1 MKKLLIS
8 IIILLMLILTGFTI
22 VKGIDIGPLKVLGIL
37 EIKDENDKLDD
48 KVKQA
53 TKLTSTDYQKKID
66 DLNTAIKQLETQ
78 KNSYEDMVNVSTD
91 SQVEAANQTY
101 NNTIDFLFVRIENHA
116 KSEGVTMKMEVTRSS
131 TGVNN
136 VYNLNFTA
144 TGSYTGIEE
153 FITGIEDDSKLGFK
167 IEDFSMTATSGSNG
181 EQVEATFVCKNII
194 IKGIENTSASS
205 GSMSGTTKIDSSTD
219 NTNSTNT
226 TDNTTT
232 DNTVSGNTTN
242 SVNKAQ

>member
-1 MKKLLIS
+1 MRKILIA
-8 IIILLMLILTGFTI
+8 LIMVVISVFTGVT
-22 VKGIDIGPLKVLGIL
+22 VVNGIQIGKFEILGIS
-37 EIKDENDKLDD
+37 
-48 KVKQA
+48 KVKQKNDDLDTTVKKA
-53 TKLTSTDYQKKID
+53 TKLASTDYQQKVDELNSALKK
-66 DLNTAIKQLETQ
+66 LEVE
-78 KNSYEDMVNVSTD
+78 KSNYEDLANVSTE
-91 SQVEAANQTY
+91 SEIQAANKTY
-101 NNTIDFLFVRIENHA
+101 NTIDFLFVRIENHA
-116 KSEGVTMKMEVTRSS
+116 KSEGVTIEMKVTRSAS
-131 TGVNN
+131 GESDT
-136 VYNLNFTA
+136 YDLNFSA
-144 TGSYTGIEE
+144 TGTYTGIEE
-153 FITGIEDDSKLGFK
+153 FITDLEDDSKLGFK

>member
-1 MKKLLIS
+1 MRKILIAL
-8 IIILLMLILTGFTI
+8 IMVVILVFTGVT
-22 VKGIDIGPLKVLGIL
+22 VVNGIQIGNFEILGIS
-37 EIKDENDKLDD
+37 
-48 KVKQA
+48 KVKQKNDDLDTTVKKA
-53 TKLTSTDYQKKID
+53 TKLASTDYQQKVDELNSALKK
-66 DLNTAIKQLETQ
+66 LEVE
-78 KNSYEDMVNVSTD
+78 KSNYEDLANVSTE
-91 SQVEAANQTY
+91 SEIQAANKTY
-101 NNTIDFLFVRIENHA
+101 NTIDFLFVRIENHA
-116 KSEGVTMKMEVTRSS
+116 KSEGVTIEMKVTRSAS
-131 TGVNN
+131 GESDTG
-136 VYNLNFTA
+136 T
-144 TGSYTGIEE
+144 STGIEE
-153 FITGIEDDSKLGFK
+153 FITDLEDDSKLGFK

>member
-1 MKKLLIS
+1 MRKILIAL
-8 IIILLMLILTGFTI
+8 IMVVILVFTGVT
-22 VKGIDIGPLKVLGIL
+22 VVNGIQIGNFEILGIS
-37 EIKDENDKLDD
+37 
-48 KVKQA
+48 KVKQKNDDLDTTVKKA
-53 TKLTSTDYQKKID
+53 TKLASTDYQQKVDELNSALKK
-66 DLNTAIKQLETQ
+66 LEVE
-78 KNSYEDMVNVSTD
+78 KSNYEDLANVSTE
-91 SQVEAANQTY
+91 SEIQAANKTY
-101 NNTIDFLFVRIENHA
+101 NTIDFLFVRIENHA
-116 KSEGVTMKMEVTRSS
+116 KSEGVTIEMKVTRSAS
-131 TGVNN
+131 GESDT
-136 VYNLNFTA
+136 YDLNFSA
-144 TGSYTGIEE
+144 TGTYTGIEE
-153 FITGIEDDSKLGFK
+153 FITDLEDDSKLGFK

-194 IKGIENTSASS
+194 IKGIENTSVSS

>member
-1 MKKLLIS
+1 MK
-8 IIILLMLILTGFTI
+8 
-22 VKGIDIGPLKVLGIL
+22 
-37 EIKDENDKLDD
+37 
-48 KVKQA
+48 
-53 TKLTSTDYQKKID
+53 
-66 DLNTAIKQLETQ
+66 
-78 KNSYEDMVNVSTD
+78 
-91 SQVEAANQTY
+91 
-101 NNTIDFLFVRIENHA
+101 
-116 KSEGVTMKMEVTRSS
+116 VTRSAS
-131 TGVNN
+131 GESDT
-136 VYNLNFTA
+136 YDLNFSA
-144 TGSYTGIEE
+144 TGTYTGIEE
-153 FITGIEDDSKLGFK
+153 FITDLEDDSKLGFK

>member
-1 MKKLLIS
+1 MRKILIAL
-8 IIILLMLILTGFTI
+8 IMVVILVFTGVT
-22 VKGIDIGPLKVLGIL
+22 VVNGIQIGNFEILGIS
-37 EIKDENDKLDD
+37 
-48 KVKQA
+48 KVKQKNDDLDTTVKKA
-53 TKLTSTDYQKKID
+53 TKLASTDYQQKVDELNSALKK
-66 DLNTAIKQLETQ
+66 LEVE
-78 KNSYEDMVNVSTD
+78 KSNYEDLANVSTE
-91 SQVEAANQTY
+91 SEIQAANKTY
-101 NNTIDFLFVRIENHA
+101 NTIDFLFVRIENHA
-116 KSEGVTMKMEVTRSS
+116 KSEGVTIVMKVTRSAS
-131 TGVNN
+131 GESDT
-136 VYNLNFTA
+136 YDLNFSA
-144 TGSYTGIEE
+144 TGTYTGIEE
-153 FITGIEDDSKLGFK
+153 FITDIEDDSKLGFK

>member
-1 MKKLLIS
+1 MRKILIAL
-8 IIILLMLILTGFTI
+8 IMVVILVFTGIT
-22 VKGIDIGPLKVLGIL
+22 VVNGIQIGNFEILGIS
-37 EIKDENDKLDD
+37 
-48 KVKQA
+48 KVKQKNDDLDTTVKKA
-53 TKLTSTDYQKKID
+53 TKLASTDYQQKVDELNSALKK
-66 DLNTAIKQLETQ
+66 LEVE
-78 KNSYEDMVNVSTD
+78 KSNYEDLANVSTE
-91 SQVEAANQTY
+91 SEIQAANKTY
-101 NNTIDFLFVRIENHA
+101 NTIDFLFVRIENHA
-116 KSEGVTMKMEVTRSS
+116 KSEGVTIEMKVTRSAS
-131 TGVNN
+131 GESDT
-136 VYNLNFTA
+136 YDLNFSA
-144 TGSYTGIEE
+144 TGTYTGIEE
-153 FITGIEDDSKLGFK
+153 FITDLEDDSKLGFK

-205 GSMSGTTKIDSSTD
+205 GSMSGKTKIDSSTD

>member
-1 MKKLLIS
+1 MRKILIAL
-8 IIILLMLILTGFTI
+8 IMVVILVFTGVT
-22 VKGIDIGPLKVLGIL
+22 VVNGIQIGNFEILGIS
-37 EIKDENDKLDD
+37 
-48 KVKQA
+48 KVKKKNDDLDTTVKKA
-53 TKLTSTDYQKKID
+53 TKLASTDYQQKVDELNSALKK
-66 DLNTAIKQLETQ
+66 LEVE
-78 KNSYEDMVNVSTD
+78 KSNYEDLANVSTE
-91 SQVEAANQTY
+91 SEIQAANKTY
-101 NNTIDFLFVRIENHA
+101 NTIDFLFVRIENHA
-116 KSEGVTMKMEVTRSS
+116 KSEGVTIEMKVTRSAS
-131 TGVNN
+131 GESDT
-136 VYNLNFTA
+136 YDLNFSA
-144 TGSYTGIEE
+144 TGTYTGIEE
-153 FITGIEDDSKLGFK
+153 FITDLEDDSKLGFK
-167 IEDFSMTATSGSNG
+167 IEDFSMTATLGSNG

>member
-1 MKKLLIS
+1 MRKILIAL
-8 IIILLMLILTGFTI
+8 IMVVILVFTGVT
-22 VKGIDIGPLKVLGIL
+22 VVNGIQIGNFEILGISKV
-37 EIKDENDKLDD
+37 EQKNDDLDTT
-48 KVKQA
+48 VKKA
-53 TKLTSTDYQKKID
+53 TKLASTDYQQKVDELNSALKK
-66 DLNTAIKQLETQ
+66 LEVE
-78 KNSYEDMVNVSTD
+78 KSNYEDLANVSTE
-91 SQVEAANQTY
+91 SEIQAANKTY
-101 NNTIDFLFVRIENHA
+101 NTIDFLFVRIENHA
-116 KSEGVTMKMEVTRSS
+116 KSEGVTIEMKVTRSAS
-131 TGVNN
+131 GESDT
-136 VYNLNFTA
+136 YDLNFSA
-144 TGSYTGIEE
+144 TGTYTGIEE
-153 FITGIEDDSKLGFK
+153 FITDLEDDSKLGFK

>member
-1 MKKLLIS
+1 MRKILIAL
-8 IIILLMLILTGFTI
+8 IMVVILVFAGVT
-22 VKGIDIGPLKVLGIL
+22 VVNGIQIGNFEILGIS
-37 EIKDENDKLDD
+37 
-48 KVKQA
+48 KVKQKNDDLDTTVKKA
-53 TKLTSTDYQKKID
+53 TKLASTDYQQKVDELNSALKK
-66 DLNTAIKQLETQ
+66 LEVE
-78 KNSYEDMVNVSTD
+78 KSNYEDLANVSTE
-91 SQVEAANQTY
+91 SEIQAANKTY
-101 NNTIDFLFVRIENHA
+101 NTIDFLFVRIENHA
-116 KSEGVTMKMEVTRSS
+116 KSEGVTIEMKVTRSAS
-131 TGVNN
+131 GESDT
-136 VYNLNFTA
+136 YDLNFSA
-144 TGSYTGIEE
+144 TGTYTGIEE
-153 FITGIEDDSKLGFK
+153 FITDLEDDSKLGFK

>member
-1 MKKLLIS
+1 MRKILIAL
-8 IIILLMLILTGFTI
+8 IMVVILVFTGVT
-22 VKGIDIGPLKVLGIL
+22 VVNGIQIGNFEILGIS
-37 EIKDENDKLDD
+37 
-48 KVKQA
+48 KVKQKNDDLDTTVKKA
-53 TKLTSTDYQKKID
+53 TKLASTDYQQKVDELNSALKK
-66 DLNTAIKQLETQ
+66 LEVE
-78 KNSYEDMVNVSTD
+78 KSNYEDLANVSTE
-91 SQVEAANQTY
+91 SEIQAANKTY
-101 NNTIDFLFVRIENHA
+101 NTIDFLFVRIENHA
-116 KSEGVTMKMEVTRSS
+116 KSEGVTIEMKVTRRASGES
-131 TGVNN
+131 DT
-136 VYNLNFTA
+136 YDLNFSA
-144 TGSYTGIEE
+144 TGTYTGIEE
-153 FITGIEDDSKLGFK
+153 FITDLEDDSKLGFK

>member
-1 MKKLLIS
+1 MRKILIAL
-8 IIILLMLILTGFTI
+8 IMVVILVFTGVTVI
-22 VKGIDIGPLKVLGIL
+22 NGIQIGKFEILGIS
-37 EIKDENDKLDD
+37 
-48 KVKQA
+48 KVKQKNDDLDTTVKKA
-53 TKLTSTDYQKKID
+53 TKLASTDYQQKVDELNSALKK
-66 DLNTAIKQLETQ
+66 LEVE
-78 KNSYEDMVNVSTD
+78 KSNYEDLANVSTE
-91 SQVEAANQTY
+91 SEIQAANKTY
-101 NNTIDFLFVRIENHA
+101 NTIDFLFVRIENHA
-116 KSEGVTMKMEVTRSS
+116 KSEGVTIEMKVTRSAS
-131 TGVNN
+131 GESDT
-136 VYNLNFTA
+136 YDLNFSA
-144 TGSYTGIEE
+144 TGTYTGIEE
-153 FITGIEDDSKLGFK
+153 FITDLEDDSKLGFK

-194 IKGIENTSASS
+194 IKGIENTSALS

>member
-1 MKKLLIS
+1 MRKILIAL
-8 IIILLMLILTGFTI
+8 IMVVILVFTGVT
-22 VKGIDIGPLKVLGIL
+22 VVNGIQIGNFEILGIS
-37 EIKDENDKLDD
+37 
-48 KVKQA
+48 KVKQKNDDLDTTVKKA
-53 TKLTSTDYQKKID
+53 TKLASTDYQQKVDELNSALKK
-66 DLNTAIKQLETQ
+66 LEVE
-78 KNSYEDMVNVSTD
+78 KSNYEDLANVSTE
-91 SQVEAANQTY
+91 SEIQAANKTY
-101 NNTIDFLFVRIENHA
+101 NTIDFLFVRIENHA
-116 KSEGVTMKMEVTRSS
+116 KSEGVTIEMKVTRSVS
-131 TGVNN
+131 GESDT
-136 VYNLNFTA
+136 YDLNFSA
-144 TGSYTGIEE
+144 TGTYTGIEE
-153 FITGIEDDSKLGFK
+153 FITDLEDDSKLGFK

>member
-1 MKKLLIS
+1 MRKILIAL
-8 IIILLMLILTGFTI
+8 IMVVILVFTGVT
-22 VKGIDIGPLKVLGIL
+22 VVNGIQIGNFEILGIS
-37 EIKDENDKLDD
+37 
-48 KVKQA
+48 KVKQKNDDLDTTVKKA
-53 TKLTSTDYQKKID
+53 TKLASTDYQQKVDELNSALKK
-66 DLNTAIKQLETQ
+66 LEVE
-78 KNSYEDMVNVSTD
+78 KSNYEDLANVSTE
-91 SQVEAANQTY
+91 SEIQAANKTY
-101 NNTIDFLFVRIENHA
+101 NTIDFLFVRIENHA
-116 KSEGVTMKMEVTRSS
+116 KSKGVTIEMKVTRSAS
-131 TGVNN
+131 GESDT
-136 VYNLNFTA
+136 YDLNFSA
-144 TGSYTGIEE
+144 TGTYTGIEE
-153 FITGIEDDSKLGFK
+153 FITDLEDDSKLGFK

>member
-1 MKKLLIS
+1 MRKILIAL
-8 IIILLMLILTGFTI
+8 IMVVILVFTGVT
-22 VKGIDIGPLKVLGIL
+22 VVNGIQIGNFEILGIS
-37 EIKDENDKLDD
+37 
-48 KVKQA
+48 KVKQKNDDLDTTVKKA
-53 TKLTSTDYQKKID
+53 TKLASTDYQQKVD
-66 DLNTAIKQLETQ
+66 ELNSAIKKLEVE
-78 KNSYEDMVNVSTD
+78 KSNYEDLANVSTE
-91 SQVEAANQTY
+91 SEIQAANKTY
-101 NNTIDFLFVRIENHA
+101 NTIDFLFVRIENHA
-116 KSEGVTMKMEVTRSS
+116 KSEGVTIEMKVTRSAS
-131 TGVNN
+131 GESDT
-136 VYNLNFTA
+136 YDLNFSA
-144 TGSYTGIEE
+144 TGTYTGIEE
-153 FITGIEDDSKLGFK
+153 FITDLEDDSKLGFK

-205 GSMSGTTKIDSSTD
+205 GSMSETTKIDSSTD

>member
-1 MKKLLIS
+1 MRKILIAL
-8 IIILLMLILTGFTI
+8 IMVVILVFTGVTVI
-22 VKGIDIGPLKVLGIL
+22 NGIQIGKFEILGIS
-37 EIKDENDKLDD
+37 
-48 KVKQA
+48 KVKQKNDDLDTTVKKA
-53 TKLTSTDYQKKID
+53 TKLASTDYQQKVDELNSALKK
-66 DLNTAIKQLETQ
+66 LEVE
-78 KNSYEDMVNVSTD
+78 KSNYEDLANVSTE
-91 SQVEAANQTY
+91 SEIQAANKTY
-101 NNTIDFLFVRIENHA
+101 NTIDFLFVRIENHA
-116 KSEGVTMKMEVTRSS
+116 KSEGVTIEMKVTRSAYGES
-131 TGVNN
+131 DT
-136 VYNLNFTA
+136 YDLNFSA
-144 TGSYTGIEE
+144 TGTYTGIEE
-153 FITGIEDDSKLGFK
+153 FITDLEDDSKLGFK